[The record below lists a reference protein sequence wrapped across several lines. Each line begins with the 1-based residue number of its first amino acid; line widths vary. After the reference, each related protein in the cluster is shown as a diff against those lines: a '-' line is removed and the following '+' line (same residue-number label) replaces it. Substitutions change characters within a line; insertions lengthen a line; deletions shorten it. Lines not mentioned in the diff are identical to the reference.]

1 MLNNSESQTINKV
14 VTSSSNVTNSVAQA
28 PKKPRKAS
36 FLDDFDEI
44 SADVSAAIAAE
55 KAEKADKSKKVAEVP
70 KAVEVPKVAEA
81 SEPSK
86 FNLKAL
92 RKLAKNFSGDTAL
105 VPCFKTSEG
114 LVDIC
119 PGAEEWRKCEIS
131 KHDLEDFPNI
141 NALGMVLDK
150 YLMLK
155 CSDNAGIELPDTL
168 RIGDN
173 SCVFRIPEDLEQPI
187 KSFSN
192 EEFEVTTGS
201 DQYQLVAGA
210 GIKTNENY
218 QIAELSPALLQLVT
232 NQEIPQKLQ
241 DSEYPKFDK
250 EQAIE
255 QLRLLNYQDGDEV
268 FLRAIYPTKHRTKGA
283 VSLPPFKFPNFP
295 VADIEKYQKEE
306 RGIYVVV
313 NGGGHSDDFV
323 KEGKALFFEFDNL
336 LKNQQIEWC
345 ERHNLPSPTFLI
357 ATGGKSIHN
366 YLVFHTPV
374 QIGDWVKLT
383 EDFLAT
389 IGKDADQVIKNP
401 SRVMRLAGGWYINAD
416 GSTNG
421 QSKIIKKT
429 GAEYEFNDLR
439 SLIPKQ
445 FTIEEDISVAKSI
458 LQSGVL
464 DYLAEDYNDWV
475 KVGMALHSVDDCLS
489 VDWDAWSKKSDKY
502 KPGECDEKWNS
513 FNASEGFG
521 LGSLIY
527 LAKQKG
533 WKYPKNIQKKSSK
546 SQSSKTNS
554 QTSSNPPNG
563 ENNKSNTSNDYLQE
577 VKNAIGENLTRAK
590 LTSKIQEIAGKFKKT
605 SFDVTALYN
614 QFAEELETENGRDER
629 REEVNEL
636 VNLRGSRFDIG
647 EYLPKSL
654 SDSLKMSAKALGVD
668 AEGLL
673 TLLIPNAASMIH
685 VKSRTKAA
693 DNGWVPEPFIFY
705 TAIVSPSGN
714 RKSPMLSLVSKP
726 LQDFQEKAKETYDL
740 NLAVY
745 ETEHETWECSGKP
758 GGLEPLKPVPMQ
770 EYYLEDFT
778 FESIAK
784 IQERQINKSLVIIKD
799 ELSGYFN
806 GMGSYKNGKGTDFES
821 FLELWNGKGLKV
833 NRASGDVITVP
844 RLAISLTGG
853 IQPKTLLKMMG
864 DLTDYKGG
872 WARFLYYNAPR
883 RLYKV
888 DLFSKSPN
896 ISMILTEIYQNI
908 ADMPQTEFALD
919 VEATTI
925 LESWMQNNE
934 TLKAK
939 ESREALVNA
948 LAKLVGYVVRLSGLH
963 EVLKSAASGELSTGI
978 VRADSVTAAI
988 KLADFYYQQL
998 VLIHSEAAADSKEAE
1013 LSPKLAKTLNEAI
1026 KKGQLT
1032 VRDFIRSNN
1041 KASKPDALQIF
1052 EELSAMGLGRV
1063 EKVKTSVV
1071 FIPSPI
1077 SLSTSTVN
1085 DLI

>member
-1 MLNNSESQTINKV
+1 MTDKLKSQTVNEV
-14 VTSSSNVTNSVAQA
+14 VTSLSNNTTNVAQIPQK
-28 PKKPRKAS
+28 PKNKG
-36 FLDDFDEI
+36 LGDDFDDI
-44 SADVSAAIAAE
+44 FAAVSAE
-55 KAEKADKSKKVAEVP
+55 LEADKAASEVKKVAEVP
-70 KAVEVPKVAEA
+70 KAVEVETVSNILP
-81 SEPSK
+81 
-86 FNLKAL
+86 NL
-92 RKLAKNFSGDTAL
+92 
-105 VPCFKTSEG
+105 
-114 LVDIC
+114 
-119 PGAEEWRKCEIS
+119 
-131 KHDLEDFPNI
+131 
-141 NALGMVLDK
+141 
-150 YLMLK
+150 
-155 CSDNAGIELPDTL
+155 
-168 RIGDN
+168 
-173 SCVFRIPEDLEQPI
+173 
-187 KSFSN
+187 
-192 EEFEVTTGS
+192 EF
-201 DQYQLVAGA
+201 DA
-210 GIKTNENY
+210 
-218 QIAELSPALLQLVT
+218 
-232 NQEIPQKLQ
+232 
-241 DSEYPKFDK
+241 

-255 QLRLLNYQDGDEV
+255 QLRLLNYQDGDQV
-268 FLRAIYPTKHRTKGA
+268 FLRAFYPTKHKKKGA
-283 VSLPPFKFPNFP
+283 RKESFKFPHFP
-295 VADIEKYQKEE
+295 KSKIEEWQKDNM
-306 RGIYVVV
+306 GIYFVV
-313 NGGGHSDDFV
+313 NGFGQN
-323 KEGKALFFEFDNL
+323 KESITHGRALFFEYDDRP
-336 LKNQQIEWC
+336 KENQKDIWKSLE
-345 ERHNLPSPTFLI
+345 LPTPTFQLD
-357 ATGGKSIHN
+357 TGGKSIHT
-366 YLVFHTPV
+366 YYVYDESVT
-374 QIGDWVKLT
+374 IEDWKRLQ
-383 EDFLAT
+383 DAFLADK
-389 IGKDADQVIKNP
+389 GREADQKIRDA
-401 SRVMRLAGGWYINAD
+401 SRVMRLAGAWYIKGD
-416 GSTNG
+416 GTSGG
-421 QSKIIKKT
+421 QSQIIT
-429 GAEYEFNDLR
+429 RDGGQYEFNQLFDLVA
-439 SLIPKQ
+439 PQKEHKAAKQ
-445 FTIEEDISVAKSI
+445 TEPSKAIETSPDVETFEAPQNQNEHETLDDKMFIVHSI
-458 LQSGVL
+458 LKGGWL
-464 DYLAEDYNDWV
+464 DDCVDDYGGSHQKNSMGWLD
-475 KVGMALHSVDDCLS
+475 VGMALHSIDDCLS
-489 VDWDAWSKKSDKY
+489 CTWDEWSKKSSKY
-502 KPGECDEKWNS
+502 KEEECDRKWETFTADSGGYN
-513 FNASEGFG
+513 
-521 LGSLIY
+521 LGSLIHV
-527 LAKQKG
+527 AKLKG
-533 WKYPKNIQKKSSK
+533 WKYPDLLPSAKAKANQ
-546 SQSSKTNS
+546 TNS
-554 QTSSNPPNG
+554 QTSSNPQSS
-563 ENNKSNTSNDYLQE
+563 SNPNDYLQE
-577 VKNAIGENLTRAK
+577 VKNAVGENLTGAK

-629 REEVNEL
+629 RAEVTEL

-654 SDSLKMSAKALGVD
+654 SDPLKMSAKALGVD

-693 DNGWVPEPFIFY
+693 DNGWFPEPFIFY

-740 NLAVY
+740 NLAAY

-896 ISMILTEIYQNI
+896 ISMLLTEIYQNI
-908 ADMPQTEFALD
+908 AAMPQTEFALD

-939 ESREALVNA
+939 ESREGLVNA

-963 EVLKSAASGELSTGI
+963 EVIKSAASGELSTGI

-1041 KASKPDALQIF
+1041 KASKSDALQIF
-1052 EELSAMGLGRV
+1052 EELSAMGLGRI

-1071 FIPSPI
+1071 FIPSP
-1077 SLSTSTVN
+1077 TS
-1085 DLI
+1085 